1 MLYVA
6 VCTDKPDSLETR
18 LDNRPAHL
26 EFLKGLGAKVK
37 AAGALMTP
45 DEKSPMGSLLIFEG
59 ESVAEI
65 EALLANDPYAKAGL
79 FASVAVTP
87 WRQAVGTPLA

>member
-6 VCTDKPDSLETR
+6 ACTDKPNSLPTR

-37 AAGALMTP
+37 AAGALLTP
-45 DEKSPMGSLLIFEG
+45 DQTTPIGSLLIFEG

-79 FASVAVTP
+79 FSSVTVTP
-87 WRQAVGTPLA
+87 WRQAVGAPLA